1 MQLAS
6 SASQRPKVGL
16 ATMAAAQMA
25 VGHYKR
31 EDVIRIARL
40 AKEALELR
48 LTVGTVVMELS
59 VCHAGDRQGRA
70 IVFPS
75 NAHLE
80 RKCGVGE
87 RAIRDALSKL
97 VDERLIARRDSANQ
111 KRFSQDGESFGFDLT
126 PMLLREDEF
135 ARIIA
140 ERAAA
145 RRERKRLL
153 AVIGSERRQARI
165 CIEWLAQ
172 HSTANTDTLAER
184 FARLAKSTP
193 RPTSKADVGAGL
205 VDDWTSLR
213 NDAQELLAKTDA
225 AEFALVETSAPI
237 EVRASESAA
246 NAGTIC
252 RHIEPVSNLSIE
264 DCNVQ
269 EAPSASQ
276 PPKPSDDEIDLK
288 LVLEACPAVEA
299 YGQPIRSAHDLV
311 AAAHYLRPSTGASGE
326 VWSEGVATIGVGM
339 TAVATIFA
347 LQRLDDDASSGA
359 NRITNPGGLLRSIL
373 RGIATGK
380 VSLKLDLIKL
390 RRRRIQ

>member
-16 ATMAAAQMA
+16 ATMPAAQMA

-59 VCHAGDRQGRA
+59 VCHAGDGQGRA

-111 KRFSQDGESFGFDLT
+111 KRFSQDGENFGFDLT
-126 PMLLREDEF
+126 PMLLREAEF

-140 ERAAA
+140 DRAAA

-153 AVIGSERRQARI
+153 AIIGSERRQARI

-172 HSTANTDTLAER
+172 HSNANTDALAER
-184 FARLAKSTP
+184 FARLAKNTP
-193 RPTSKADVGAGL
+193 RPASKVEIRSGL

-213 NDAQELLAKTDA
+213 SDAQELLAKTDA
-225 AEFALVETSAPI
+225 AEFALVETAAPF

-252 RHIEPVSNLSIE
+252 RHKEPVSNLSIE
-264 DCNVQ
+264 DCTV
-269 EAPSASQ
+269 EEVPRARLPA
-276 PPKPSDDEIDLK
+276 KPSDDEIDLK

-299 YGQPIRSAHDLV
+299 YGQPIRSPHDLI
-311 AAAHYLRPSTGASGE
+311 AAAHYLRSSTCATE
-326 VWSEGVATIGVGM
+326 DVWSEGIATIGVAM

-347 LQRLDDDASSGA
+347 LQRLDDDVSSGA
-359 NRITNPGGLLRSIL
+359 NRITNPGGLLRSII
-373 RGIATGK
+373 RGIAAGK
-380 VSLKLDLIKL
+380 VNLRLDLIKL

>member
-16 ATMAAAQMA
+16 ATIAAAQMA
-25 VGHYKR
+25 VGNYKR
-31 EDVIRIARL
+31 EDVIRIARS
-40 AKEALELR
+40 AKEALGLQSN
-48 LTVGTVVMELS
+48 LAAILMELA
-59 VCHAGDRQGRA
+59 VCHPNDRHGRP

-75 NAHLE
+75 NAYLE
-80 RKCGVGE
+80 QRVGVCE
-87 RAIRDALSKL
+87 RTVRGINAKL
-97 VDERLIARRDSANQ
+97 VDLGLIVRRDSANQ
-111 KRFSQDGESFGFDLT
+111 KRFSRDGENFGFDLT
-126 PMLLREDEF
+126 PMLLREEEF
-135 ARIIA
+135 ARILA
-140 ERAAA
+140 DRAAA

-153 AVIGSERRQARI
+153 AIIGSERRQARI

-172 HSTANTDTLAER
+172 HSSANTDALAER

-193 RPTSKADVGAGL
+193 RPASKADVAAGL
-205 VDDWTSLR
+205 VDDWTSLS

-225 AEFALVETSAPI
+225 AEFALVETAAPI

-246 NAGTIC
+246 NAGNIC

-264 DCNVQ
+264 DCKVQ

-276 PPKPSDDEIDLK
+276 PAKPSDDEIDLK
-288 LVLEACPAVEA
+288 LVLEACPSVEA

-311 AAAHYLRPSTGASGE
+311 AAAHYLRPSTGASGD
-326 VWSEGVATIGVGM
+326 VWSEGVASIGVGM

-380 VSLKLDLIKL
+380 VNLKLDLIKL